1 LAAQAEPE
9 MRPRRRRLYERLIGA
24 MVSVTAEKGYAE
36 TRVEDVIEE
45 AGVSRFT
52 FYECFS
58 NKEECFLA
66 AYDTVCGR
74 IESRL
79 TAPLPAARPWSERI
93 LARLRTALELLSD
106 EPDLAQVAL
115 VEVFAA
121 GPDGRA
127 RYRAMLE
134 SLGACLEQGR
144 SGPPGI
150 APDRLAT
157 MSLGGAIGL
166 IVDELR
172 SESGPDF
179 ARLAPDLYF
188 SLLMPYMG
196 PQAAAEATNAAF
208 AVS

>member
-1 LAAQAEPE
+1 MAAQPEPE
-9 MRPRRRRLYERLIGA
+9 MRPRRRRLYDRLIAA
-24 MVSVTAEKGYAE
+24 MVSVTAEQGYAE

-66 AYDTVCGR
+66 AYETVCTR
-74 IESRL
+74 IESLL
-79 TAPLPAARPWSERI
+79 TAPVSADRPWSERI
-93 LARLRTALELLSD
+93 LVRLRAALGLLSE

-115 VEVFAA
+115 IEVFAS
-121 GPDGRA
+121 GPEGRA

-134 SLGACLEQGR
+134 RLASCLEQGR
-144 SGPPGI
+144 SAPPGI
-150 APDRLAT
+150 APDSLAT
-157 MSLGGAIGL
+157 MSLGAAIGL

-172 SESGPDF
+172 SEPGPDF

-188 SLLMPYMG
+188 SLLMPYLG
-196 PQAAAEATNAAF
+196 PEAAGDETNAAF